1 MAKDEVTPV
10 NDIAHD
16 DQKLE
21 EKASAS
27 YGADLVL
34 DPKETTGTDFESVDS
49 AVCAILVKK
58 DGGAGAVTYRP
69 QVWQEL
75 HVLWHPFSAI
85 LSPPPFLTCECI
97 SSMRHCSPSER

>member
-27 YGADLVL
+27 VGQFIACRN
-34 DPKETTGTDFESVDS
+34 G
-49 AVCAILVKK
+49 
-58 DGGAGAVTYRP
+58 
-69 QVWQEL
+69 
-75 HVLWHPFSAI
+75 FSAKRKY
-85 LSPPPFLTCECI
+85 SMERI
-97 SSMRHCSPSER
+97 SS